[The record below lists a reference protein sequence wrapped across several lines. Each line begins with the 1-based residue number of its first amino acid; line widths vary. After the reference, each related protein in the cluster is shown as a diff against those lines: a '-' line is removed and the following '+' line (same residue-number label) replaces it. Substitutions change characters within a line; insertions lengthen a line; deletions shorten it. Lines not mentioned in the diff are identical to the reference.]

1 MIWESPSGVTRKGRW
16 YHMVGYTRVQPRIDW
31 KPSIATNS
39 EINLAEVHF
48 AE

>member
-1 MIWESPSGVTRKGRW
+1 
-16 YHMVGYTRVQPRIDW
+16 MVGYTRVGPRIDW

-39 EINLAEVHF
+39 EIDLAEIRF